1 MKVQATLTNLR
12 ISPRKTRLVT
22 RALVGANVDEA
33 LLQLGKQTKKAS
45 GHLVTLL
52 KSAIAN
58 AENNN
63 GLQRASLVIEDV
75 RVGDGPKLKRWL
87 PRAFGR
93 ATPLIRRG
101 CNVTII
107 LTSTEA
113 SPARKAKIEAKK
125 EVVAAAEETPKKTVT
140 NKPARSATHSVA
152 GGKETTK

>member
-1 MKVQATLTNLR
+1 MKVQASLPNLR

-22 RALVGANVDEA
+22 RALVGVSVDEA

-45 GHLVTLL
+45 GPLSTLL

-63 GLQRASLVIEDV
+63 GLEKKFLIVDDI

-101 CNVTII
+101 SNVTII
-107 LTSTEA
+107 LA
-113 SPARKAKIEAKK
+113 SVAPIVEVKTVSKKA
-125 EVVAAAEETPKKTVT
+125 VT
-140 NKPARSATHSVA
+140 NKPARNATHSVA
-152 GGKETTK
+152 GEKETTK